1 MNGRTRDRL
10 LRRLCGRLQVGA
22 ALKSRE
28 ERSGA
33 SAGGPRPAGKWQS
46 FATPDRRILLL
57 SIVVQLVLALLLGHS
72 YDTRVFMG
80 TGYLVGTGQNPY
92 VGQDLSAAFHHIG
105 FRTLTTVGYPPPWP
119 LALGLIYRVVHAV
132 TSNLLVYNLAIKL
145 PVIAANVGLAYLVG
159 AVLKNLAVDPAVSR
173 KAWVFLL
180 LNPLLLFIGAAWGQI
195 DAIVALGT
203 LAALVLLTRER
214 RDGSAGLL
222 ALSIAVKPTALPILP
237 VALVYLAGRSLRQAV
252 RYGAVCGAGVIVF
265 GVLPFAVFGWD
276 PTTVVRHLNAHFV
289 MTGTMSPMTVVR
301 LFRDPLLM
309 QGHWWLLGLLW
320 IPALAVATVVALR
333 RGVGGFDDL
342 VKMSTALVLVFFLT
356 RSWLAEPNVILILPL
371 VLILTSLGELDRR
384 ALTAVWVI
392 PLLFAMFNAA
402 PLQLLFVAFPDA
414 METALSVFG
423 RFASTSLVVR
433 AALVVAWQVAGWWI
447 VVSCFRRVPAAPA
460 RGPVEWS

>member
-1 MNGRTRDRL
+1 
-10 LRRLCGRLQVGA
+10 LQIA
-22 ALKSRE
+22 
-28 ERSGA
+28 
-33 SAGGPRPAGKWQS
+33 
-46 FATPDRRILLL
+46 
-57 SIVVQLVLALLLGHS
+57 LALLLGHS
-72 YDTRVFMG
+72 YDTRVFMS

-92 VGQDLSAAFHHIG
+92 MGQDLSAAFHHIG
-105 FRTLTTVGYPPPWP
+105 FRSLTTVGYPPPWP
-119 LALGLIYRVVHAV
+119 LALGLLYRIVHTA

-159 AVLKNLAVDPAVSR
+159 AVLRNLGAGSAAAR

-180 LNPLLLFIGAAWGQI
+180 LNPLLLYFGAAWGQI

-237 VALVYLAGRSLRQAV
+237 VALVYLAGRSLWQAV
-252 RYGAVCGAGVIVF
+252 RYAAVSVAGVVVF

-276 PTTVVRHLNAHFV
+276 PTMVLHNLNAHF
-289 MTGTMSPMTVVR
+289 MKTGTMSLMTVVR

-320 IPALAVATVVALR
+320 IPALAIAAVFALR

-342 VKMSTALVLVFFLT
+342 VRKSTALVLVFFLT
-356 RSWLAEPNVILILPL
+356 RSWLAEPNVILVLPL

-384 ALTAVWVI
+384 ALTVVWVI
-392 PLLFAMFNAA
+392 PLLFTVFNAS

-414 METALSVFG
+414 MEASLSVFG
-423 RFASTSLVVR
+423 RYASTTLLVR
-433 AALVVAWQVAGWWI
+433 AALVLAWQVAGWWI
-447 VVSCFRRVPAAPA
+447 VVSCLRRVPAVDKGPA
-460 RGPVEWS
+460 RWS